1 MFSFFLIGKGQYRV
15 HSIVDSTEPICRL
28 LCGARESFYKEAE
41 QSDDITIMSFNY
53 KKSNKIKNMEKK
65 LVLKNKIDEIN
76 KLALFIEELGE
87 TLNLTPELVFNL
99 NLVLEEAVSNV
110 IFYAYPK
117 EEHQEIVLIAKMSN
131 KSLIFVLTDSGKEF
145 DPTQAPDT
153 DVALSAEERK
163 IGGLGIFLIRQIMNK
178 VEYQRIEGKNVLTLG
193 KDLQE

>member
-1 MFSFFLIGKGQYRV
+1 
-15 HSIVDSTEPICRL
+15 
-28 LCGARESFYKEAE
+28 
-41 QSDDITIMSFNY
+41 MSFNY

-65 LVLKNKIDEIN
+65 QVINNEIAEIN
-76 KLALFIEELGE
+76 KLALFIEELDE
-87 TLNLTPELVFNL
+87 TLNLTPEQVFNL

-110 IFYAYPK
+110 IFYAYTK
-117 EEHQEIVLIAKMSN
+117 EEHQEIVLTAKMSN

-145 DPTQAPDT
+145 DPTQAPDV

-193 KDLQE
+193 KDLHE